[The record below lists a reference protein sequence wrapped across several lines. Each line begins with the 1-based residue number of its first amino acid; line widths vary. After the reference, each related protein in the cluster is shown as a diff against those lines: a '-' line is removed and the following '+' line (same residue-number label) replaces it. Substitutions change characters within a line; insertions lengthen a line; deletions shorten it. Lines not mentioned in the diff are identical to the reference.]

1 MAIKQPTPPTPPTP
15 PVSPKGDTA
24 TQASGATDNSSTGH
38 NTEAGSRDFGVHIT
52 ISAPEDK
59 TGKQQTN
66 NGKENAVQQQGDS
79 GTAKQG
85 EENTATPQPV
95 QMQGNPNTQT
105 LTTEVQDDGQK
116 IHIAN
121 NNTPFDNISIWPF
134 VLIFITAFLAFS
146 FMNMQ
151 KRKNN
156 QSSTLPKDMSKERQ
170 NEAISL
176 NNNNGK
182 SKGNDDDDDNI
193 HGHFEVR
200 I

>member
-24 TQASGATDNSSTGH
+24 TQASGPTDNSNTGH

-66 NGKENAVQQQGDS
+66 TGKENTVQQQGDS
-79 GTAKQG
+79 SAVKQG
-85 EENTATPQPV
+85 EENTAAPQPV
-95 QMQGNPNTQT
+95 QMQGNRNAQT
-105 LTTEVQDDGQK
+105 LTTEGQDGGQK

-156 QSSTLPKDMSKERQ
+156 QSSTLPKDISKERQ
-170 NEAISL
+170 NTTQSAKNS
-176 NNNNGK
+176 NSNGK
-182 SKGNDDDDDNI
+182 WNDDDDDNI